1 MTVYVILHQDQP
13 GPDWE
18 ELGQTDARSQ
28 RAAIQQAIESP
39 TGAPPKNGG
48 RFQAV
53 PARSWKPVTVK
64 VETKTALKF
73 S

>member
-1 MTVYVILHQDQP
+1 MSTEYIILRTEGDR
-13 GPDWE
+13 WYE
-18 ELGQTDARSQ
+18 VANFSARS
-28 RAAIQQAIESP
+28 ALSAIREAVDADP
-39 TGAPPKNGG
+39 NGASGSSYV
-48 RFQAV
+48 AV